1 MTSLGEKEELI
12 RISARVNEE
21 EYSFLVDT
29 GASHNFVSKK
39 FVCDNGLQVE
49 IGQKV
54 KVKVA
59 NGDSVITNEFVRC
72 CLDFGHV

>member
-1 MTSLGEKEELI
+1 M
-12 RISARVNEE
+12 NEE

-29 GASHNFVSKK
+29 GATHNFVSKQ

-49 IGQKV
+49 TGQKV

-59 NGDSVITNEFVRC
+59 NGDSVITN
-72 CLDFGHV
+72 

>member
-1 MTSLGEKEELI
+1 MTSLGDKGELI
-12 RISARVNEE
+12 KISARVNEE

-29 GASHNFVSKK
+29 GATHNFVSKQ

-49 IGQKV
+49 TGQKV

-59 NGDSVITNEFVRC
+59 NGDSVITN
-72 CLDFGHV
+72 